1 MVTTPEPNGK
11 TELPTEKPVDKDD
24 ASMAKL
30 APDDR
35 ASLCRFLS
43 DRFTID
49 ELAAL
54 AFELGLS
61 HQTLPHATTAQLS
74 MALVDHFEQRHN
86 INYLL
91 AEALRQRY
99 DSGMAQLSAKLPTG
113 ASYPKVQI
121 ILAPGIQANPDQI
134 VADLAARQRV

>member
-1 MVTTPEPNGK
+1 
-11 TELPTEKPVDKDD
+11 
-24 ASMAKL
+24 MAKL

-54 AFELGLS
+54 AFQFGLS
-61 HQTLPHATTAQLS
+61 HQILPHATTAQLS
-74 MALVDHFEQRHN
+74 MALVDHFEQRNN

-99 DSGMAQLSAKLPTG
+99 DSGMAQLSASFPTST
-113 ASYPKVQI
+113 SYPKVQI
-121 ILAPGIQANPDQI
+121 ILAPGIQADPDKI
-134 VADLAARQRV
+134 VADWQQDTSLMPIKSN